1 MVDRTR
7 PPAGGA
13 GELRREGLGLLLQE
27 GGERAVEQSAGGG
40 DGDPFQGGQV
50 GVEAWAGVAEGAS
63 GHDLA
68 PAGRHITDI
77 LEFFGGEWRS
87 GHALP
92 CLGLAPKD
100 GAKFSSRCRAEHL
113 GRQSRSWP
121 RLLVAV
127 MDPVGDYT
135 QILYN
140 LASEQI
146 GSLDMNGGLTRTPV
160 NAAGQFTAVIDAD
173 GNKTQYIYDGL
184 GRQTVS
190 IDPLGDR
197 TTTTYDAA
205 GNVSTMTDADN
216 REQVFHYWVTCYE
229 RGHKSVGPSAR
240 PAAASGRPIR
250 RVGADARAGVSAA
263 PPACRPTRT
272 ASDRRSSAAP
282 LPPTKR

>member
-1 MVDRTR
+1 M
-7 PPAGGA
+7 
-13 GELRREGLGLLLQE
+13 LQE

-50 GVEAWAGVAEGAS
+50 GVEAWAGAAEGAS

-100 GAKFSSRCRAEHL
+100 GAKFSSRCRTERLAW
-113 GRQSRSWP
+113 QSRSWP

-146 GSLDMNGGLTRTPV
+146 GSLDMNGGLTRTLV
-160 NAAGQFTAVIDAD
+160 NAAGQLTAVIDAD
-173 GNKTQYIYDGL
+173 GNRTQYLYDAL
-184 GRQTVS
+184 GCQIVG
-190 IDPLGDR
+190 IDPLGHR
-197 TTTTYDAA
+197 ATTTYDAA

-216 REQVFHYWVTCYE
+216 REQVFHYDADNRLTAATWLSSTGMTVNLLTYTYDHDSNQLTTADTSGTYSNGYDAQDRLTSQTDPLGLTLTYYTS
-229 RGHKSVGPSAR
+229 RGQE
-240 PAAASGRPIR
+240 
-250 RVGADARAGVSAA
+250 
-263 PPACRPTRT
+263 
-272 ASDRRSSAAP
+272 
-282 LPPTKR
+282 